1 MYNENRRGPPGQ
13 SPEKHNYL
21 SKPRAITIYRNK
33 LFAIRKVG
41 FKPVI

>member
-1 MYNENRRGPPGQ
+1 MEEVPRDRALRNTAI
-13 SPEKHNYL
+13 YL

-33 LFAIRKVG
+33 LFSIRKVG